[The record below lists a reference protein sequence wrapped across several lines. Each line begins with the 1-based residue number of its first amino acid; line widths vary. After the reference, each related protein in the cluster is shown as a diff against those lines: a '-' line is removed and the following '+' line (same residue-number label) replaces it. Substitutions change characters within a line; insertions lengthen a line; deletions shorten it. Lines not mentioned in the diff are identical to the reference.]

1 MSMAM
6 AARAADEIDTSSAGG
21 LSMDESAFRELY
33 DRTSRPLFLYLLRV
47 TRRQDVAEDLLQE
60 SYCRYL
66 MSSLPSMDEPGARS
80 YLFRIATN
88 LLRDRWRHIKNESP
102 LESAPE
108 ATSTVIPAE
117 RKLSVRQA
125 LERLKPRERQL
136 LWLAHVEG
144 SSHREIAE
152 HTGLRAASIRLLL
165 FRARRKLAD
174 LIDPKGASGREARK

>member
-102 LESAPE
+102 LESASE

-144 SSHREIAE
+144 SSHQEIAE